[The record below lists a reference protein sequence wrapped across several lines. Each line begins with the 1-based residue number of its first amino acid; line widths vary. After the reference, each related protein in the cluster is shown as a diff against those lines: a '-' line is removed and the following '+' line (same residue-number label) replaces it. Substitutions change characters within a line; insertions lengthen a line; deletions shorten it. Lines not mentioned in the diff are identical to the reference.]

1 MLQVLT
7 TTGCRPEAFALCARW
22 MARQTFRGQVRWIVV
37 DDGEEP
43 TPMPA
48 ELPENWCIDVVRPMP
63 FWREGDRTQPR
74 NFVAGLDAAL
84 QAPVVVVEDD
94 DWYAADYLE
103 TCAARLRE
111 HDLVGVGPQR
121 WANVRLQRVGAYRA
135 AWPWTSSMA
144 FNGRVI
150 EHLRAI
156 AASREAYVDRDGWE
170 LYAGRKR
177 YFPDGRVVGIKGL
190 PGRGGYMPC
199 HHQPQG
205 SRDPGLRMLERW
217 IGSDVEAYREFR

>member
-7 TTGCRPEAFALCARW
+7 TTGVRPEAFAICARW
-22 MARQTFRGQVRWIVV
+22 MARQTYTGDVRWIVV
-37 DDGEEP
+37 DDGAEA

-48 ELPENWCIDVVRPMP
+48 MPPNWRIDVLRPEP
-63 FWREGDRTQPR
+63 FWRDGDRTQPR
-74 NFVAGLDAAL
+74 NFVAGLDAAEPV
-84 QAPVVVVEDD
+84 PVVVVEDD

-103 TCAARLRE
+103 VCAARLRE

-217 IGSDVEAYREFR
+217 IGNDVEAYREFR